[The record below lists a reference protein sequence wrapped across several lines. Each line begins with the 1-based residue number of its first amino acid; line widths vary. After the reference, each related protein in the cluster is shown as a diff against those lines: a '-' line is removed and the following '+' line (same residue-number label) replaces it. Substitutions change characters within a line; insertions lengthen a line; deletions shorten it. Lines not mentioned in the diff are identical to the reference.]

1 MLVKLAVDMVARGAL
16 ASPASSSKIS
26 LKRSQTLRGTSS
38 LDYDTKFEGAPF
50 EQGTNPQ
57 DVKRMQRY
65 V

>member
-1 MLVKLAVDMVARGAL
+1 MVARGAL

-26 LKRSQTLRGTSS
+26 LKRSQTLRGTIS